1 LGASFFIGLLSQW
14 GGTNN
19 RSWKV
24 LAALFSM
31 VFLATYAAA
40 QIAAGGK
47 ALEGMLD
54 KNTGK

>member
-1 LGASFFIGLLSQW
+1 MGWNQQPQLESAGCIVQYG
-14 GGTNN
+14 
-19 RSWKV
+19 
-24 LAALFSM
+24 
-31 VFLATYAAA
+31 FLATYAAA